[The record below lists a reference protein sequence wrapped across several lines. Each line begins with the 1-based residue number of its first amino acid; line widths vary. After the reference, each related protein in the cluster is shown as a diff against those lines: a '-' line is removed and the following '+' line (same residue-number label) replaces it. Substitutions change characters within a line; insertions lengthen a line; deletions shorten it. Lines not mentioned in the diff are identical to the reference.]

1 MKEVTKK
8 EQTEVMNIDL
18 SNEAWGDVTVEA
30 KDFLLP
36 RYVLQ
41 QSGSDMVKDD
51 KAKAG
56 DYVNTITSESVGQKV
71 KLLPF
76 YKHEYIR
83 VEKEVGNKFQFDRVE
98 PYNGVL
104 PSIEVFRE
112 GNDNFKRYHVYEVYC
127 LSEEGG
133 IPIALSFKS
142 TSNKVGKKLLNR
154 MYIENK
160 NMKRSP
166 AHNWI
171 ELGSVNAESKGN
183 KFKVMDF
190 KIDRESTVPEQ
201 ENCMQWIRTFKNM
214 SVQVSEDVPTE
225 ETTVEDT
232 GRY

>member
-8 EQTEVMNIDL
+8 EQTEVANIDL
-18 SNEAWGDVTVEA
+18 SNEAWGDVAVES

-41 QSGSDMVKDD
+41 QSGSDMVKDE

-56 DYVNTITSESVGQKV
+56 DYINTITSSSVGQKI

-76 YKHEYIR
+76 FVRQYIR

-104 PSIEVFRE
+104 PTIEVTRE
-112 GNDNFKRYHVYEVYC
+112 GNENFKRFHVYEFYC
-127 LSEEGG
+127 LTEEGG
-133 IPIALSFKS
+133 IPVALSFKS
-142 TSNKVGKKLLNR
+142 TSNKVGKKLFNK

-160 NMKRSP
+160 QMRRSP

-171 ELGSVNAESKGN
+171 ELGSTNAESKGN

-190 KIDRESTVPEQ
+190 AIDRESNSEEVKT
-201 ENCMQWIRTFKNM
+201 CLQWISTFKNM
-214 SVQVSEDVPTE
+214 NVQVSEDVHTE